1 MYKTSNKSNKKK
13 RIIERLE
20 PKYFIIRNSLIGESK
35 KKKKEKEKY
44 QTQNNNSFI
53 LEFQI

>member
-35 KKKKEKEKY
+35 KKKKRKRKIPNTE
-44 QTQNNNSFI
+44 QQQFHT
-53 LEFQI
+53 